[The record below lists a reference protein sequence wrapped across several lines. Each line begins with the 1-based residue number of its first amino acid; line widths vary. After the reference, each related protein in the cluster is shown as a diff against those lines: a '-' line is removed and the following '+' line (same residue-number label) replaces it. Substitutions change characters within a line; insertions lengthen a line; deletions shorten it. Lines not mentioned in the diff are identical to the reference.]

1 MSSDKSTASAIH
13 YFSEQFVSTCEYC
26 RVEYKT
32 GNGAISQK
40 LYETLTGI
48 QTARLED
55 GGWTGIQTAR
65 LEDKKG
71 WTLEVNWASSLTS
84 E

>member
-13 YFSEQFVSTCEYC
+13 YFSEQFVFICEYC

-32 GNGAISQK
+32 GNGALSQK
-40 LYETLTGI
+40 LYETLTGF
-48 QTARLED
+48 
-55 GGWTGIQTAR
+55 QTAR

-71 WTLEVNWASSLTS
+71 WNLEVYWASSPTS
-84 E
+84 